1 MSASAVVVVVVWS
14 WWVRAP
20 SNSLRG
26 LAKATSRVSRDAAS
40 RVIEM
45 RVRPSLPSSIGVR
58 CVTRVVIASRD
69 EN

>member
-45 RVRPSLPSSIGVR
+45 RVRPLPSSIGVR